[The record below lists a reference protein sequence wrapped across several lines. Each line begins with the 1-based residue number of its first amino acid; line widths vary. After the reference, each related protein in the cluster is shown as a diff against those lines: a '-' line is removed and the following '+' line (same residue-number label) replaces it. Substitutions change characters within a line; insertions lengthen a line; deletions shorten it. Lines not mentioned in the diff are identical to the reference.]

1 MAPRTQLGAPS
12 IVDTALRGR
21 DINRTYV
28 QGRGEGDA
36 CFPKVGIKVINDV
49 LPPPLLFS
57 RGALAAPGTK
67 KSRAEVSEG
76 LSSGPNL
83 ALRLAGPVGIPTGP
97 ALNPGRFG
105 LLRGLWF

>member
-28 QGRGEGDA
+28 QGRGEGDE

-49 LPPPLLFS
+49 LLPLWFS
-57 RGALAAPGTK
+57 RGALAAQGTK
-67 KSRAEVSEG
+67 SKARVSKG
-76 LSSGPNL
+76 LSSGLNL
-83 ALRLAGPVGIPTGP
+83 ALHLAGPVGNSMGP
-97 ALNPGRFG
+97 ALSSGSFG
-105 LLRGLWF
+105 HT